1 MGDSTTITIRV
12 DRSVKERL
20 EAVAQ
25 RTKRSKS
32 FIAGEAIEEYLAV
45 QEWQDARI
53 QEALASVERGEVIA
67 HDDIVEW
74 VKSWGTDNELPMPK
88 V

>member
-12 DRSVKERL
+12 DHAVKERL
-20 EAVAQ
+20 EAVAR

-45 QEWQDARI
+45 QEWQEARI
-53 QEALASVERGEVIA
+53 QEALATVERGEVVA
-67 HDDIVEW
+67 HEDVVEW
-74 VKSWGTDNELPMPK
+74 VKSWGTENELPLPK

>member
-53 QEALASVERGEVIA
+53 QEALAAVERGEVIA
-67 HDDIVEW
+67 HEDIVEW
-74 VKSWGTDNELPMPK
+74 VKSWGTDNELPVPK

>member
-53 QEALASVERGEVIA
+53 QEALAAVERGEVIA
-67 HDDIVEW
+67 HEDIVEW
-74 VKSWGTDNELPMPK
+74 VKSWGTDNELPAPK